1 MPMNPKIFILIG
13 FLAIAAVLLVAAAY
27 IPNGVVL
34 DLLKLLL
41 LALAMAFTVA
51 AFASR
56 YYSYLLIPMLQQRRR
71 HIVLSDQPPYWLAST
86 GDAIVV
92 KKDNDFIATTY
103 INIPIYVSGSEMSN
117 EERQRFSYQISNLI
131 SVSKEPAR
139 FSTELRIMDKGEY
152 LKLIKEAIGNAEN
165 ELSALEKSE
174 DVLAKDR
181 ARGKLS
187 MWKKV
192 LDHISSKSSMELV
205 TFVTVSAIASKE
217 YEAIMIAQQ
226 KARELM
232 NGIGTILG
240 VTPNVSV
247 GGEVLKLVEPE
258 YLIPL
263 STISQE
269 IEMKIE
275 HGVVE

>member
-1 MPMNPKIFILIG
+1 MDPKIFILIG
-13 FLAIAAVLLVAAAY
+13 FLVIAAVLLFAAAY
-27 IPNGVVL
+27 LPNGIL
-34 DLLKLLL
+34 TDLLKLLL
-41 LALAMAFTVA
+41 LVIAMVFTVV

-56 YYSYLLIPMLQQRRR
+56 YYSYMLIPFLQQRRR
-71 HIVLSDQPPYWLAST
+71 HIVLSDQPPYSLAST
-86 GDAIVV
+86 GDAIVI
-92 KKDNDFIATTY
+92 KKGMDFIATTY
-103 INIPIYVSGSEMSN
+103 INIPIYVSGSEMAD
-117 EERQRFSYQISNLI
+117 EERQRFSYQISRLI

-152 LKLIKEAIGNAEN
+152 LKLIKSAIGNSEN
-165 ELSALEKSE
+165 ELAALEKSE
-174 DVLAKDR
+174 DTVAKGR
-181 ARGKLS
+181 AQGKLS
-187 MWKKV
+187 MWKKI

-205 TFVTVSAIASKE
+205 TFVTVSATASKE

-240 VTPNVSV
+240 VTPNVNV
-247 GGEVLKLVEPE
+247 GEEMLKLVEPE

-263 STISQE
+263 STISEE